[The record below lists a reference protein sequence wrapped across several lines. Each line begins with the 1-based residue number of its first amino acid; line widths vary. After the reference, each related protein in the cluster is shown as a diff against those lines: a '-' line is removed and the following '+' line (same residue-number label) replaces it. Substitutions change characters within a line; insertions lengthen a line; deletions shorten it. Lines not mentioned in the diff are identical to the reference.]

1 MALLSLFSLIS
12 VFVFLTPPPSSLV
25 VLAQQPYE
33 GLTTTACDAIDNSSS
48 KLGYTCNGLNTS
60 CQSYLIFRSRS
71 PYNTVS
77 SVSTLFASS
86 PSRVSSINS
95 VSEST
100 SFGTDRMVIV
110 PITCSCSGQY
120 YQENAS
126 YVVQSGDT
134 FLYIA
139 NNTYQA
145 LSTCQAL
152 QNVNNMSASD
162 LSVGASITVPVRC
175 ACPTKNQSD
184 AGINYLL
191 TYATVNGDVLSDISE
206 RFGADFTATLEA
218 NGLSGQDTIYA
229 FTTLLI
235 PLENPP
241 TSSQT
246 TSPSPPPSSS
256 PPPSPPSTVTSP
268 PGKSS
273 STWVYVTI
281 GVLGGIAVIAVLGT
295 VVFFMFFRGRTKRE
309 RIDSTVVSDSFEAF
323 EKPSNKRLDEDSLD
337 FLDSVSSIAQSIKVY
352 TYEEL
357 QAATKNFS
365 SSCLIKGSVYRG
377 KINGD
382 HAAIKRMNGN
392 VSREAEILSKIS
404 HSSLIRLSGVC
415 FDEGQWFFVYEYAV
429 NGPLSEWIYQNNSE
443 GRFLTWMQRM
453 QIALDVATG
462 LNYLHLFTTPPFV
475 HKNIKSS
482 NILLHSDF
490 RAKIASLGL
499 ARSAEGEGGEFAL
512 TRHIVGTKGYM
523 APEYL
528 ENGLISVKLDVYAF
542 GVLLLEMMTGKEVI
556 SLCGGENMQAYDI
569 VSLALAEDGGHERL
583 MRLIDPTMSET
594 YPLDLAVYVVRIIKS
609 CLKKNPVDRPSMDE
623 IVQSLS
629 KVLTASLACE
639 HQNILAR

>member
-1 MALLSLFSLIS
+1 MALVSLFSLVS
-12 VFVFLTPPPSSLV
+12 AFVFLTLPPSSLV
-25 VLAQQPYE
+25 VLAQQPYV
-33 GLTTTACDAIDNSSS
+33 GLTTTACNTIDNSSS

-71 PYNTVS
+71 PYDTVS
-77 SVSTLFASS
+77 SVSALLGST
-86 PSRVSSINS
+86 PSEVSSINS
-95 VSEST
+95 VSESA
-100 SFGTDRMVIV
+100 SFDTDGLVIV

-152 QNVNNMSASD
+152 QNVNNVSATD
-162 LSVGASITVPVRC
+162 LSVGATITVPVRC

-191 TYATVNGDVLSDISE
+191 TYPTVTGDAISDISA
-206 RFGADFTATLEA
+206 RFGANVTSTLEA
-218 NGLSGQDTIYA
+218 NGLSEQETIYA
-229 FTTLLI
+229 FTTLLV
-235 PLENPP
+235 PMENPP

-246 TSPSPPPSSS
+246 TSPSPS
-256 PPPSPPSTVTSP
+256 PPPPPSTAPSP

-273 STWVYVTI
+273 NTWVYVTI

-295 VVFFMFFRGRTKRE
+295 VVFFMFFRGKTRRE
-309 RIDSTVVSDSFEAF
+309 RIDSTVVSDSLEAF
-323 EKPSNKRLDEDSLD
+323 EKPSNKRFDEDSLD
-337 FLDSVSSIAQSIKVY
+337 FLHSVSSIAQSMKVY
-352 TYEEL
+352 TYKEL
-357 QAATKNFS
+357 QAATNNFS

-382 HAAIKRMNGN
+382 HAAIKRMNGD
-392 VSREAEILSKIS
+392 VSREVEILSKIS
-404 HSSLIRLSGVC
+404 HSNLIRLSGIC

-462 LNYLHLFTTPPFV
+462 LNYLHLFTTPPHV
-475 HKNIKSS
+475 HKNIQSS
-482 NILLHSDF
+482 NILLDSDF
-490 RAKIASLGL
+490 RAKIARLGL
-499 ARSAEGEGGEFAL
+499 VRSTEGEDGEFAL
-512 TRHIVGTKGYM
+512 TRHIVGMKGYM

-542 GVLLLEMMTGKEVI
+542 GVLFLEMVTGKEVI
-556 SLCGGENMQAYDI
+556 SLCGGQNMQAYD
-569 VSLALAEDGGHERL
+569 VLSLALAEDGGHEGLIRL
-583 MRLIDPTMSET
+583 MDPTMRET
-594 YPLDLAVYVVRIIKS
+594 YPLDLAIYVVRIIES
-609 CLKKNPVDRPSMDE
+609 CLKKNPMDRPTMDE

-629 KVLTASLACE
+629 KVFTASLAWEE
-639 HQNILAR
+639 HQ

>member
-1 MALLSLFSLIS
+1 MALLSIFSLIS
-12 VFVFLTPPPSSLV
+12 TFVFFALASSPLV
-25 VLAQQPYE
+25 VLAQQPYV
-33 GLTTTACDAIDNSSS
+33 GLTTTACTSTDNSSS
-48 KLGYTCNGLNTS
+48 QFGYTCNGLNRS

-77 SVSTLFASS
+77 SVSALLASS
-86 PSRVSSINS
+86 PSQVSLINS
-95 VSEST
+95 VAGSASFST
-100 SFGTDRMVIV
+100 DHLVIV

-126 YVVQSGDT
+126 YVVQSGDNY
-134 FLYIA
+134 LSIA

-152 QNVNNMSASD
+152 QNVNNISASD
-162 LSVGASITVPVRC
+162 LSVGAKITVPVRC

-191 TYATVNGDVLSDISE
+191 TYATVAGDDISDITA
-206 RFGADFTATLEA
+206 RFGADATATLKA
-218 NGLSGQDTIYA
+218 NNLSVGETIYA

-235 PLENPP
+235 PMENPP

-246 TSPSPPPSSS
+246 TSPSPPL
-256 PPPSPPSTVTSP
+256 PSPPSIITTP

-273 STWVYVTI
+273 KTWVYVTI

-295 VVFFMFFRGRTKRE
+295 VVFFKFFRGRTRRE
-309 RIDSTVVSDSFEAF
+309 KIDSTMVLDSFEAF
-323 EKPSNKRLDEDSLD
+323 ENPSNKKLDEDSLD
-337 FLDSVSSIAQSIKVY
+337 FLDSISSVAQSIKVY
-352 TYEEL
+352 TYKEL
-357 QAATKNFS
+357 QAATENFS

-382 HAAIKRMNGN
+382 YAAIKKMNGD
-392 VSREAEILSKIS
+392 VSREVDILNKIN
-404 HSSLIRLSGVC
+404 HSNLIRLSGIC
-415 FDEGQWFFVYEYAV
+415 FDEGHWYFVYEYAV

-462 LNYLHLFTTPPFV
+462 LDYLHHFTTPPHV

-482 NILLHSDF
+482 NILLDGDF

-499 ARSAEGEGGEFAL
+499 ARSTEGEDGGFAL

-528 ENGLISVKLDVYAF
+528 ENGLISVNLDVYAF

-556 SLCGGENMQAYDI
+556 SLCGGENMQAYDV
-569 VSLALAEDGGHERL
+569 VSLVLTEDGGHERL
-583 MRLIDPTMSET
+583 MQLIDPSMREM
-594 YPLDLAVYVVRIIKS
+594 YPLDLAIYVIRIIES
-609 CLKKNPVDRPSMDE
+609 CLKKNPSDRPAMDE

-629 KVLTASLACE
+629 KVFTASLAWE
-639 HQNILAR
+639 H